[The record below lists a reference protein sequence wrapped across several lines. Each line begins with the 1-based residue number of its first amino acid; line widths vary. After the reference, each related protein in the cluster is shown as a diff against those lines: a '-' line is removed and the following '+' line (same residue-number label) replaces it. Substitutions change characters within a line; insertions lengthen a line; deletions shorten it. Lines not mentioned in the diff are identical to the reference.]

1 MPLQR
6 LDLYILRRMLLPFGV
21 TVVIAA
27 MLLLLERM
35 LRLFDFV
42 INENGPSE
50 VVWQM
55 LAHLVPHYLGLALP
69 VGLFLGS
76 LLAFRNLSLSSELDA
91 LMATGFGL
99 PRLVR
104 PIYVVAVLLVLL
116 DVWLI
121 GWQQPLSRYQYRQLE
136 FELRSGALGASV
148 RVGEFVP
155 LTDEID
161 MRVGG
166 SRDQG
171 RELVDIF
178 LRRTTGRNE
187 EITATA
193 RRGGFFATEDDQTIL
208 LRLFEGRLVELD
220 PDYRRPRV
228 LDFASQDI
236 VIDLPAFEPYR
247 RRGGVEIEMTLDELY
262 REAGPD
268 GTAADAELK
277 PKIRGNLHWRLIH
290 ILTFLV
296 IPLIAVPLG
305 IADKRSG
312 SAASLVAGLAL
323 LIVFNELTEAGERQ
337 VALHGGSPFISLWG
351 LLAGFLLIG
360 VFLFAFASLR
370 PGRGIAGMIDRATDA
385 LGRPV
390 RRVMHAAFGERA

>member
-1 MPLQR
+1 MMPLQR

-21 TVVIAA
+21 TVTIAA

-42 INENGPSE
+42 INENGPAD

-69 VGLFLGS
+69 VGLFLGT

-91 LMATGFGL
+91 LMATGYGL
-99 PRLVR
+99 ARLVR
-104 PIYVVAVLLVLL
+104 PVFAFALVLVLL
-116 DVWLI
+116 DVWLV

-155 LTDEID
+155 LTGQIE

-166 SRDQG
+166 SRDAG

-178 LRRTTGRNE
+178 LRRTAGRDR

-208 LRLFEGRLVELD
+208 LRLFDGRLVELD

-228 LDFASQDI
+228 LDFESQDI
-236 VIDLPAFEPYR
+236 VIELPVFEPYR
-247 RRGGVEIEMTLDELY
+247 RRGGVEIEMTLDELF
-262 REAGPD
+262 RQAGPD
-268 GTAADAELK
+268 GAAPADLA

-290 ILTFLV
+290 ILTFLA
-296 IPLIAVPLG
+296 IPLIAAPLG

-312 SAASLVAGLAL
+312 SAVSLVAGLAL
-323 LIVFNELTEAGERQ
+323 LIVYNELTEAGERG
-337 VALHGGSPFISLWG
+337 VALHDASPFVSLWG
-351 LLAGFLLIG
+351 LYAGYLAIG
-360 VFLFAFASLR
+360 VFLFAFAAFR
-370 PGRGIAGMIDRATDA
+370 PGRGVAGMIDRAGDA
-385 LGRPV
+385 ALRPA
-390 RRVMHAAFGERA
+390 RRLLRAALGERA